1 MLTVDFD
8 RLGLRPGERVDPPVG
23 VRREPV
29 EVILCDQA
37 MPGMNGP
44 VPLAGFAGRFADRER
59 RYDARCEPFAVED
72 SMTIELPA
80 AKQVLYVPKNLSIR
94 QDGLDYQAT
103 YSRDG
108 MRYHLAR
115 RVMAGNPRGWCT
127 PQEYQALRPAMN
139 RISRAMHGRLVF
151 VLNDTDVAA
160 ATVKQ

>member
-1 MLTVDFD
+1 VLSF
-8 RLGLRPGERVDPPVG
+8 L
-23 VRREPV
+23 
-29 EVILCDQA
+29 
-37 MPGMNGP
+37 PGMNGP

-80 AKQVLYVPKNLSIR
+80 AMQVLYVPKNLSIR

-115 RVMAGNPRGWCT
+115 RVVAGNPRGWCT

-160 ATVKQ
+160 AAVQP